1 MGRRLAL
8 VIATYRYEDTG
19 LRQLTAPAHDA
30 GALAE
35 TLADPAI
42 AGFEVTTLVNEPH
55 HRVGQAI
62 GDFYRARRHDD
73 LALLYFTGHGLK
85 DDEGRLY
92 LAMTDTKRDNLLFT
106 GVSAEQVDQAMESC
120 ASRQKVLVLDCC
132 YSGAFP
138 AGRLAKADTAV
149 DALERFQ
156 GRGRTVLTASDA
168 TQYSFEG
175 DRVHGQAVRS
185 VFTHHLVEGLRDGS
199 ADLDGDITLDELYSY
214 VHDRVVAEMPRQRP
228 KKQDNVEG
236 RTVIARNVNWALPGY
251 LRNAIGSPIAAD
263 RLAALEGLAHLHRIG
278 NDLVR
283 DRVQEQIRRLADD
296 DSKLVSAAATAFQL
310 PPAPEPRTEDV
321 PAAVT
326 EPDPPPDDRP
336 PSASVAPQ
344 AEPPPAG
351 GARARWFGV
360 VGGVLTLA
368 AAVLILG
375 GKTVGMGT
383 LGDRYLD
390 FFALATLLAGLCL
403 LAPRTRSAVG
413 PGVVTGVAVAGIW
426 GDVAFS
432 LDLPRF
438 PWFHNLLLL
447 TTAGHATLTFAAL
460 LVVVPTFVN
469 GGFRLRLRRSPDS
482 LTWPQVGLLTAASC
496 GVSAGLVG
504 VHEGNH
510 LFRSSFLVAAVLA
523 LAVPLLVAVL
533 VPRTAGLAV
542 LAGWSAGLWAVWSA
556 AGATVVYSDAVDP
569 AVSPTAILLSGVAV
583 LVLTLGSAAIA
594 WTVVPR
600 GRGRPHAPP
609 GRRFA
614 AYTAVGLLVA
624 LLAGPGIA
632 GYFTQEDH
640 RGPTVLGHDGQ
651 VLNVAFS
658 PDGRTLATGSNDRHV
673 RLWDLATRK
682 TIVDFETE
690 ANPTFAFSLD
700 GKTVAV
706 VGFRDPTVQVWNLL
720 TGQSTATLP
729 EPFGELFGDV
739 AFSPDGKTLATAGND
754 GDVDDHQAQLR
765 DVASGTITATLTG
778 HGGVVT
784 SAAFSPDG
792 KTLATSSFDHQVRLW
807 DVASGQPE

>member
-1 MGRRLAL
+1 
-8 VIATYRYEDTG
+8 
-19 LRQLTAPAHDA
+19 
-30 GALAE
+30 
-35 TLADPAI
+35 
-42 AGFEVTTLVNEPH
+42 
-55 HRVGQAI
+55 
-62 GDFYRARRHDD
+62 
-73 LALLYFTGHGLK
+73 
-85 DDEGRLY
+85 
-92 LAMTDTKRDNLLFT
+92 
-106 GVSAEQVDQAMESC
+106 
-120 ASRQKVLVLDCC
+120 
-132 YSGAFP
+132 
-138 AGRLAKADTAV
+138 
-149 DALERFQ
+149 
-156 GRGRTVLTASDA
+156 
-168 TQYSFEG
+168 
-175 DRVHGQAVRS
+175 
-185 VFTHHLVEGLRDGS
+185 
-199 ADLDGDITLDELYSY
+199 
-214 VHDRVVAEMPRQRP
+214 
-228 KKQDNVEG
+228 
-236 RTVIARNVNWALPGY
+236 
-251 LRNAIGSPIAAD
+251 
-263 RLAALEGLAHLHRIG
+263 
-278 NDLVR
+278 
-283 DRVQEQIRRLADD
+283 
-296 DSKLVSAAATAFQL
+296 
-310 PPAPEPRTEDV
+310 
-321 PAAVT
+321 
-326 EPDPPPDDRP
+326 
-336 PSASVAPQ
+336 
-344 AEPPPAG
+344 
-351 GARARWFGV
+351 
-360 VGGVLTLA
+360 VLTLA

-403 LAPRTRSAVG
+403 LAPRTRSTVG
-413 PGVVTGVAVAGIW
+413 PGVVTGVAIAGIW

-651 VLNVAFS
+651 VLSVAFS

-700 GKTVAV
+700 DKTVAV

-720 TGQSTATLP
+720 TGKTSATIDHPDNRMRVWNLGTGTATASISP
-729 EPFGELFGDV
+729 DPGEVFARVVFGPDSRTIATGNYRHGVSQVWNVDTGQATTVLTGRTIGV
-739 AFSPDGKTLATAGND
+739 RAFSPDGKTLATAGND